1 MTKTENKR
9 EEKKRKVIMPA
20 GIRNKLVA
28 AISMLMV
35 ASIMM
40 VSSTYAWFTL
50 STAPEVKGITTNVGA
65 NGNLEMMLLNGKSFN
80 STEEN
85 LGVESSTEDSFSVK
99 ALAEANVKWGN
110 LVDLS
115 DTSYG
120 LDQIVLNP
128 ARLNITKGADGAA
141 DTLGNV
147 AIKAPSYGEDG
158 RVIDINKDT
167 TNGKWSNSAWEYA
180 DMLKN
185 GETYDGFAGV
195 RGLGVSSGIT
205 KQLSAYRSAKTAMSD
220 QITNSKNYA
229 INGMNANGQ
238 KLADILIKHLSDEN
252 ATFTVS
258 DLNDLKNLIISL
270 QRSNNAAGEAIKQAV
285 LAYSLSEG
293 NTLTDEQV
301 DALVTAVNAAG
312 VADVLSVENVQTPD
326 GAQNAIT
333 KWNANVITINSAL
346 SDVDAL
352 IAQNKTE
359 GYTYT
364 EIMGVVNGLIDKSK
378 AKICGITDAS
388 SSNISDIAQYYAD
401 NKRID
406 IEMVEGSGIFAD
418 IAELIGTFRANIKVN
433 VKYDKMGVDLKN
445 VDAALVAKSDKE
457 LITNIA
463 VGTAPSATGA
473 AGTKTYLSDM
483 YGYALDFGFRTNAAA
498 SNLQLQTE
506 GVQRVYA
513 DGAAAATQGGG
524 SYMQFSTANVRTF
537 SVDELRALM
546 SAIRV
551 VFTEPSIANGNVT
564 YKVLGI
570 AAPAIT
576 QTENAGVITY
586 AGGTF
591 LKDGVADGATAG
603 NANGLK
609 VALNLF
615 DYDITADGIITL
627 RDKKEDATAITDL
640 TQNVAKKISVFVYID
655 GDMVDNTMVANA
667 TTSMSGS
674 LNLQFSSS
682 ATLKPMENNSVRQ
695 NGGLAGKD
703 APAVTYTV
711 KAVAGAEYSYAGT
724 TFEVKTGYT
733 IYQGSDGNI
742 YYSTDGATYLA
753 LNQYNYETVLK
764 VKTTSAG
771 EGG

>member
-85 LGVESSTEDSFSVK
+85 LGVESSTGDSFSVK
-99 ALAEANVKWGN
+99 ALAEANVTWGN

-128 ARLNITKGADGAA
+128 ARLNITKGAEGAA

-180 DMLKN
+180 DMLKE

-229 INGMNANGQ
+229 INGMVANGQ
-238 KLADILIKHLSDEN
+238 KLATILVTHLADAN
-252 ATFTVS
+252 AKFYVS

-301 DALVTAVNAAG
+301 DALVTAVNAAA
-312 VADVLSVENVQTPD
+312 VADVLSVENVQTPAGAQDAINKWTANKNTID
-326 GAQNAIT
+326 GALT
-333 KWNANVITINSAL
+333 NVDS
-346 SDVDAL
+346 L
-352 IAQNKTE
+352 IAQDKAFYLYGDIQT
-359 GYTYT
+359 
-364 EIMGVVNGLIDKSK
+364 VVDGLIDKEK
-378 AKICGITDAS
+378 TIIGGVENPGKDNVG
-388 SSNISDIAQYYAD
+388 DIANYYTANGRVD
-401 NKRID
+401 
-406 IEMVEGSGIFAD
+406 MVMKEGSGIFAD
-418 IAELIGTFRANIKVN
+418 IADLISDYTATGLKITVTYQGITLKDANV
-433 VKYDKMGVDLKN
+433 VMQTQ
-445 VDAALVAKSDKE
+445 
-457 LITNIA
+457 TNKQMIADIA
-463 VGTAPSATGA
+463 VGIAPSATGA

-513 DGAAAATQGGG
+513 DGGAAATQGGG
-524 SYMQFSTANVRTF
+524 SYMQFSTANVKTF

-576 QTENAGVITY
+576 QTDIAGVITY
-586 AGGTF
+586 AGGTL
-591 LKDGVADGATAG
+591 LKDGAADGATAD

-615 DYDITADGIITL
+615 NYSITADGTIKL
-627 RDKKEDATAITDL
+627 GEKKEDTTAITDL

-703 APAVTYTV
+703 APAVTYTE
-711 KAVAGAEYSYAGT
+711 KATAGTEYSYAGT

-742 YYSTDGATYLA
+742 YYSTDGTTYVA